1 MAKKTQATG
10 IDEIKSQ
17 LDALAARETA
27 ARQANDNAALTQVVK
42 ERIPVMQQLRELVA
56 PLNG

>member
-10 IDEIKSQ
+10 IDDIKAQ

-27 ARQANDNAALTQVVK
+27 ARQAGDNAALTQVVK
-42 ERIPVMQQLRELVA
+42 DRIPVMQQLRELVA
-56 PLNG
+56 PVNG